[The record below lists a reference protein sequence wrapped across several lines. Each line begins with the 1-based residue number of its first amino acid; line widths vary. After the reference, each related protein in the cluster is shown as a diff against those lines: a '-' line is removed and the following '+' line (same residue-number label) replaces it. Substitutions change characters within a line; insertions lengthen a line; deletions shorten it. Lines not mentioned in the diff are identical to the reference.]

1 MEQRRGEDSKRG
13 EKKTEVG
20 MEQQN
25 RGSEGSGNADP
36 ETSHSICWWANFS
49 LTKD

>member
-1 MEQRRGEDSKRG
+1 MEQRRGEDSRRG
-13 EKKTEVG
+13 EKTEFG

-36 ETSHSICWWANFS
+36 ETSHSTCGWA
-49 LTKD
+49 